1 MIEVKNVTKK
11 YGSFTA
17 VDDISFEVKDH
28 EIVGFLGPNGAG
40 KSTTMN
46 MITGYIEPTKGKIII
61 NGHDISK
68 SPIRAKK
75 QIGYMPENVPL
86 YPDLTVKEFVTYMA
100 ELKRVEKKKRK
111 QEVTDILQKTGL
123 IDVQNKLIKHVS
135 RGYKQRV
142 SLAGALVGNP
152 EVLILDEPTVGLD
165 PKQITEIRELIKSL
179 GKNHTVILSSHILSE
194 VSQICEK
201 VIIINHGKIVA
212 IDTPE
217 NLENKTNNNNSIIV
231 TVEDKDNKVSSIKD
245 KLDGITDIKL
255 TKENDDNTKT
265 YIVTAKPET
274 DIRAEVFNT
283 FNKEG
288 ITVLELKK
296 AENSLEDAFLKIIND
311 EDDTAKSAKQKR
323 EEESKKRK
331 EELEKMSKE
340 DRKKAKKEDKEK
352 LKEERKKQFD
362 EEWEKDKKLAMIEKE
377 ENKKQK
383 EKRKADKK
391 EKKLEK
397 KERKQNKKEIKKET
411 EQYIKLV
418 LNKCGQETQLNDILV
433 KDKEQLMKER
443 SRLLDL
449 CIKGIVDEETFSF
462 KNNEIIEKI
471 NKIEIEL
478 DSQKQKVRMKE
489 NAEEILEK
497 IQKTIDNILN
507 IKKFSKNVCK
517 EFVDKIVI
525 YNDKKFDF
533 YLKGYDT
540 SFNFNEE
547 SNISYLPHLL

>member
-397 KERKQNKKEIKKET
+397 KERKQNKKEIKKNAKVASKKGSE
-411 EQYIKLV
+411 EKLDNTAKKEKPKDKAENKGKKEN
-418 LNKCGQETQLNDILV
+418 LNKKLEDNS
-433 KDKEQLMKER
+433 KKE
-443 SRLLDL
+443 
-449 CIKGIVDEETFSF
+449 KGG
-462 KNNEIIEKI
+462 
-471 NKIEIEL
+471 NK
-478 DSQKQKVRMKE
+478 
-489 NAEEILEK
+489 
-497 IQKTIDNILN
+497 
-507 IKKFSKNVCK
+507 
-517 EFVDKIVI
+517 
-525 YNDKKFDF
+525 
-533 YLKGYDT
+533 
-540 SFNFNEE
+540 
-547 SNISYLPHLL
+547 

>member
-46 MITGYIEPTKGKIII
+46 MITGYIEPTKGRIII

-86 YPDLTVKEFVTYMA
+86 YSDLTVKEFVTYMA
-100 ELKRVEKKKRK
+100 ELKKVNKKERK
-111 QEVTDILQKTGL
+111 QEVADILQKTGL
-123 IDVQNKLIKHVS
+123 VDVQNKLIKHVS

-201 VIIINHGKIVA
+201 VMIINHGKIVA

-217 NLENKTNNNNSIIV
+217 NLESKTSKDNSIIV
-231 TVEDKDNKVSSIKD
+231 TVEDKENKVPNVKD
-245 KLDGITDIKL
+245 KLEGITDVKL
-255 TKENDDNTKT
+255 MKENDDNTKT

-311 EDDTAKSAKQKR
+311 EDNTAKTAKQKR

-362 EEWEKDKKLAMIEKE
+362 EEWEKDKKLALLEKE
-377 ENKKQK
+377 ENKKLK

-391 EKKLEK
+391 EKKQEK
-397 KERKQNKKEIKKET
+397 KERKQNKKEIKKNAKEKSKKNT
-411 EQYIKLV
+411 IKK
-418 LNKCGQETQLNDILV
+418 NS
-433 KDKEQLMKER
+433 KDKTDSISKKEN
-443 SRLLDL
+443 
-449 CIKGIVDEETFSF
+449 
-462 KNNEIIEKI
+462 KNK
-471 NKIEIEL
+471 KIEDNSE
-478 DSQKQKVRMKE
+478 KE
-489 NAEEILEK
+489 
-497 IQKTIDNILN
+497 
-507 IKKFSKNVCK
+507 
-517 EFVDKIVI
+517 
-525 YNDKKFDF
+525 
-533 YLKGYDT
+533 KGG
-540 SFNFNEE
+540 NK
-547 SNISYLPHLL
+547 